1 MTVAGCGDRS
11 GVVVGRRRWCCWKK
25 GVLLAHVTHIFD
37 SLEVSSILMPSETQA
52 SSSLPASF
60 IFPFAVLC
68 SSKSICHRRLL
79 LVDIMVWT
87 SAVSSSSSVEGVRL

>member
-1 MTVAGCGDRS
+1 
-11 GVVVGRRRWCCWKK
+11 
-25 GVLLAHVTHIFD
+25 
-37 SLEVSSILMPSETQA
+37 
-52 SSSLPASF
+52 
-60 IFPFAVLC
+60 LC